1 MLIGQVRS
9 VAEAAV
15 FPELPRVYL
24 DTTYAL
30 PTGPTIT
37 VPPGGDFQAALNSA
51 QPGSVIVLTAGATYA
66 GNFTLPNK
74 TGTGWIY
81 IQSSALSSL
90 PAPGTR
96 VSPAQA
102 SLMPRLL
109 DTSGNPALQT
119 ATAAHHYRFV
129 GIEITTTWATTSST
143 DYALVNL
150 DSPGGNSALSQVP
163 TNLVL
168 DRCYI
173 HGTPTGNIRN
183 GVIINSAST
192 GILDSFISEIH
203 EVNNESH
210 GILGQN
216 GPGPFKIVNN
226 EIQAAGENLMFTQ
239 QPYLTN
245 LVPADIE
252 IRGNHLFK
260 PLTWLPGN
268 PAFAG
273 ISWAVK
279 NNFEVKNAARVLI
292 DGNVFENN
300 WVGVFQPQD
309 GFAVAFTVAAGGS
322 NTPWVVVKDVTFTHN
337 IVQHSSAGIQFR
349 GNDVNYPAQTLQRI
363 LIRDNL
369 FVDIGAF
376 PMIYNAGRLFQISD
390 GGADYTFDH
399 NTAFHIEDP
408 LYAQTHAQGYWP
420 ATGFSFTNNIAAN
433 NAGVCGDAT
442 GCNVL
447 STLNTYFSGYV
458 FARTAMTGGTG
469 ANYPAN
475 NLFPVSWLA
484 VGFVNYSGGD
494 YHLAPASPYK
504 NAGTDGKDLGADI
517 DAVLA
522 ATAGAISGRPSASS
536 DTTPPTVAI
545 TAPTPGASV
554 AGTVTVAAGASD
566 NVGVSGVQFKLDPV
580 QRRLRRLV
588 QPPRQG
594 QPDRAR
600 AV

>member
-1 MLIGQVRS
+1 MVRVPKVAVHAVLPPLLIVS
-9 VAEAAV
+9 AAALLLGRGRTSPQAAGL
-15 FPELPRVYL
+15 PELSPGAPQ
-24 DTTYAL
+24 TTHSL
-30 PTGPTIT
+30 
-37 VPPGGDFQAALNSA
+37 
-51 QPGSVIVLTAGATYA
+51 LTRA
-66 GNFTLPNK
+66 
-74 TGTGWIY
+74 
-81 IQSSALSSL
+81 
-90 PAPGTR
+90 
-96 VSPAQA
+96 
-102 SLMPRLL
+102 
-109 DTSGNPALQT
+109 
-119 ATAAHHYRFV
+119 
-129 GIEITTTWATTSST
+129 
-143 DYALVNL
+143 
-150 DSPGGNSALSQVP
+150 SPGGNSALSQVP
-163 TNLVL
+163 NSLVL

-203 EVNNESH
+203 EVSNESH

-239 QPYLTN
+239 QPYITN

-260 PLTWLPGN
+260 PLPWLPGN

-279 NNFEVKNAARVLI
+279 NNFEVKNAARLLI

-349 GNDVNYPAQTLQRI
+349 GNDVNYPAQTLQPI
-363 LIRDNL
+363 LIQDNL

-390 GGADYTFDH
+390 GGANYTFDH

-433 NAGVCGDAT
+433 NAGICGDAT
-442 GCNVL
+442 GCTVL

-458 FARTAMTGGTG
+458 FARPPMTGGTG
-469 ANYPAN
+469 ANYHAN

-484 VGFVNYSGGD
+484 VGIVNYTGGGI
-494 YHLAPASPYK
+494 LPC
-504 NAGTDGKDLGADI
+504 
-517 DAVLA
+517 
-522 ATAGAISGRPSASS
+522 
-536 DTTPPTVAI
+536 
-545 TAPTPGASV
+545 
-554 AGTVTVAAGASD
+554 
-566 NVGVSGVQFKLDPV
+566 
-580 QRRLRRLV
+580 
-588 QPPRQG
+588 PPR
-594 QPDRAR
+594 PYHKAR
-600 AV
+600 ST

>member
-1 MLIGQVRS
+1 MFRVRRFAVHAVLPALLIVSAAAMLIGQVRS

-109 DTSGNPALQT
+109 DTSGNPAL
-119 ATAAHHYRFV
+119 H
-129 GIEITTTWATTSST
+129 E
-143 DYALVNL
+143 
-150 DSPGGNSALSQVP
+150 LS
-163 TNLVL
+163 
-168 DRCYI
+168 
-173 HGTPTGNIRN
+173 
-183 GVIINSAST
+183 
-192 GILDSFISEIH
+192 
-203 EVNNESH
+203 NESH
-210 GILGQN
+210 GLLAQN
-216 GPGPFKIVNN
+216 GPGPYKIANN
-226 EIQAAGENLMFTQ
+226 EIQAAGETLMFTQ
-239 QPYLTN
+239 QPYPTN

-322 NTPWVVVKDVTFTHN
+322 HTPLGGVQNVTFTPN
-337 IVQHSSAGIQFR
+337 IFQHSSAGIQFR

-363 LIRDNL
+363 LIQHNL

-420 ATGFSFTNNIAAN
+420 ATGFGFTNNIILN
-433 NAGVCGDAT
+433 NQGVSGDNT
-442 GCNVL
+442 SGNPML
-447 STLNTYFSGYV
+447 TLTTYFPNAV
-458 FARTAMTGGTG
+458 FEGNIIVGG
-469 ANYPAN
+469 ASRAYPARN
-475 NLFPVSWLA
+475 FFPPSLDA
-484 VGFVNYSGGD
+484 VGFVNHQQGD
-494 YHLAPASPYK
+494 FRLSVSSRYK
-504 NAGTDGKDLGADI
+504 RAGTAGSDPGADVE
-517 DAVLA
+517 ALPATLA
-522 ATAGAISGRPSASS
+522 R
-536 DTTPPTVAI
+536 
-545 TAPTPGASV
+545 
-554 AGTVTVAAGASD
+554 
-566 NVGVSGVQFKLDPV
+566 
-580 QRRLRRLV
+580 
-588 QPPRQG
+588 
-594 QPDRAR
+594 
-600 AV
+600 